1 MHEAAR
7 LLTEARFDR
16 RRIPG
21 IQPPDDTR
29 EAYRQQEAVVDAWLA
44 RLGGRLAGYK
54 IACTNAIAQRHLGTD
69 GPFYGRLFS
78 ATIFG
83 SPARL
88 DAASYFMRVLE
99 PEFGFRMGADLP
111 AREGGYT
118 RDDVAAAVE
127 CVMPA
132 IEVVDS
138 RYNEWTKAGVQQLIV
153 DNACHAAWVKG
164 VETRGFGDLSTHPVR
179 LLVNGRE
186 VASGTGAAV
195 LGHPL
200 NALTWLAN
208 RLGEY
213 GAGLRAG
220 DEITT
225 GVCTDIAFGEAG
237 DRIVADFGSLGTVE
251 VEFG

>member
-21 IQPPDDTR
+21 IPPPADTR
-29 EAYRQQEAVVDAWLA
+29 DAYRQQEAVVNAWLA
-44 RLGGRLAGYK
+44 RLGGHLAGYK
-54 IACTNAIAQRHLGTD
+54 VACTNAIAQRHLGTE
-69 GPFYGRLFS
+69 GPFFGRLFS
-78 ATIFG
+78 ATVYR
-83 SPARL
+83 SPAQL
-88 DAASYFMRVLE
+88 DPRPFFMRVLE

-111 AREGGYT
+111 ARDKAYT
-118 RDDVAAAVE
+118 RDEVAAAVE

-138 RYNEWTKAGVQQLIV
+138 RYDDWTKAGVHQLIV
-153 DNACHAAWVKG
+153 DNACHGAWVKG
-164 VETRGFGDLSTHPVR
+164 PETRGFGDLASHPVR
-179 LLVNGRE
+179 LVINGRE

-208 RLGEY
+208 RLSEY
-213 GAGLRAG
+213 GSGLRLG
-220 DEITT
+220 DEVTT
-225 GVCTDIAFGEAG
+225 GVCTDIAYGEPG
-237 DRIVADFGSLGTVE
+237 DHIVADFATLGSVDLR
-251 VEFG
+251 F